1 MFRSL
6 AATLVLLALWSAPGA
21 AGDLAVLARQGRWA
35 TILEIAQRRESQL
48 PVTGAQAMVA
58 AEAARHEGRTEL
70 RRHYLTAVLEDDVLR
85 PVARIELA
93 QMLVRDHPEHAVELL
108 LPVLG
113 HGPSRELRAAAI
125 RAASRAVRAG
135 ISSEL
140 RGRLRKELRRIPRST
155 RRPLNVELAVTAHQP
170 RRDLQRILDAG
181 RTDLAD
187 LRAAEAL
194 LDLGPATPRQRW
206 LIARSL
212 YRHAH
217 YQRALDLLQ
226 GLVNSGRRG
235 VTLWKAR
242 FLRGRCAF
250 RLERWR
256 QAAAW
261 YRSARAAA
269 RRREDRAAL
278 LVHEARA
285 LELGGDLKAAAF
297 RAREAVQTRPTD
309 ERRLFWARLELKRGR
324 WKSAATVLAHLRSR
338 SARDR
343 ALILRA
349 ADARSRGDLRTAT
362 TLLTTVRGRAWRGPA
377 LVLAAGCALD
387 AADAAGAAS
396 LLKSA
401 AGATLQNFWS
411 LQALDLARKLPTDLR
426 ARWSM
431 ELRRDLAPG
440 PQSRRSTVR
449 FWAPLA
455 TDPADRTALR
465 ETINRLLGLSGHGA
479 AMAWRNPL
487 ARRLWEA
494 GLAAEAARWDPRG
507 FPGDSAFEKAWS
519 ARQFLLAG
527 EPSWAI
533 RTASAAVRRL
543 GDGIPPDLLPL
554 PLRQSLFPLPFP
566 GPVAEAAAR
575 YDVPWPLL
583 AAVVREESRWKPDAL
598 SAVGARGLT
607 QLMPG
612 TARRAAG
619 RLGLPEPDPDDLFR
633 PLVGLRLGAAE
644 LAGLLR
650 SFQGRTAPAV
660 AAYNAGEAQARLWL
674 GPPDQARG
682 DAWYVAAIGFSATRS
697 YTADVLTAQEAYRTI
712 WPTIGEVGGGI
723 RNAAEDSAWPNPEL
737 PQAARES
744 SPRDGSAPPGST
756 SRSPD

>member
-6 AATLVLLALWSAPGA
+6 AATLVSLVLCSAPGA

-58 AEAARHEGRTEL
+58 AEAARHQGRTGL

-93 QMLVRDHPEHAVELL
+93 EMVVPADPKRAVELL

-113 HGPSRELRAAAI
+113 HGASRELRAAAI
-125 RAASRAVRAG
+125 RVASQAVHAG
-135 ISSEL
+135 VSSKL
-140 RGRLRKELRRIPRST
+140 RGRLHAELRRIPRSS
-155 RRPLNVELAVTAHQP
+155 RRPLEVELALTGPQP
-170 RRDLQRILDAG
+170 RRHLQRILDAG

-212 YRHAH
+212 YRHAR
-217 YQRALDLLQ
+217 YRRALGLLQ
-226 GLVNSGRRG
+226 GLVDSGRPG
-235 VTLWKAR
+235 VTLWKAQ

-256 QAAAW
+256 EAAAL
-261 YRSARAAA
+261 YRRARAAA

-285 LELGGDLKAAAF
+285 LELAGDIDAAAH
-297 RAREAVQTRPTD
+297 RAREALRTRPTD
-309 ERRLFWARLELKRGR
+309 ERRLFWARLELERGR
-324 WKSAATVLAHLRSR
+324 GESAATVVAHVRR
-338 SARDR
+338 TSARDR

-349 ADARSRGDLRTAT
+349 ADARSRGDLRTAS
-362 TLLTTVRGRAWRGPA
+362 TLLTAVRGRTWRGSA

-387 AADAAGAAS
+387 AADTAGAAS
-396 LLKSA
+396 LLESA
-401 AGATLQNFWS
+401 AGATLSSFWS
-411 LQALDLARKLPTDLR
+411 LQALHLAQELPEDVR
-426 ARWSM
+426 ARWSRK
-431 ELRRDLAPG
+431 LQTDLGSGPPGRRALV
-440 PQSRRSTVR
+440 RR
-449 FWAPLA
+449 WAPLA
-455 TDPADRTALR
+455 ADPADRAALR
-465 ETINRLLGLSGHGA
+465 ERVGRLLGLSGESA
-479 AMAWRNPL
+479 TMAWRSPL
-487 ARRLWEA
+487 ACRLWEA
-494 GLAAEAARWDPRG
+494 GLTSEAARWDPRG
-507 FPGDSAFEKAWS
+507 FPGGTAFEEAWS

-527 EPSWAI
+527 KPSWAI

-575 YDVPWPLL
+575 YGVPWPLL
-583 AAVVREESRWKPDAL
+583 AAIVREESRWKPGAL

-619 RLGLPEPDPDDLFR
+619 LLGLPEPDPDDLFR
-633 PLVGLRLGAAE
+633 PVVGLRLGAAE
-644 LAGLLR
+644 LAALLR
-650 SFQGRTAPAV
+650 SFHGRAAPAV
-660 AAYNAGEAQARLWL
+660 AAYNAGQAQARLWL
-674 GPPDQARG
+674 GSPGQARG
-682 DAWYVAAIGFSATRS
+682 DMWYVAVIGFAATRS
-697 YTADVLTAQEAYRTI
+697 YTANVLAAQEAYRTV
-712 WPTIGEVGGGI
+712 WPTIGDVAGGV
-723 RNAAEDSAWPNPEL
+723 RNAAEGPAWRHSEPPR
-737 PQAARES
+737 AARES
-744 SPRDGSAPPGST
+744 SPRGGSAPPGST
-756 SRSPD
+756 SRSPR